1 MSRVAKKPDFVTIS
15 IYAVLAVFVIYFA
28 ASLGACFDLS
38 SDEEG
43 KVDFDNLANS
53 LETTLMDTELV
64 FEQVKA
70 GGNALMFPLFT
81 AFGIGLY
88 VLMKVTG
95 KKRFHR
101 KGEEHGSSRW
111 ANKKEIALLL
121 DKPPKPKNGEKKPR
135 DQPKPKK
142 GEFVMDNNIILTN
155 DVKMSL
161 NTRQTRKNLNVMVI
175 GGSGSGKSRFYVK
188 PNLMQANTSYV
199 CTDPKGELLRSTG
212 KMLKSYGYKIKVFNL
227 IDMAHSH
234 NYNPFNYIYDVDG
247 NYSATAVIKM
257 VNVLMKNT
265 SKEGGGGGDQF
276 WDDSTKALLAA
287 LCFYLV
293 ECEDKSM
300 QNFSEVM
307 KLLKKAEVKE
317 GSDDY
322 QSDLDLIFDAL
333 EFPEKY
339 QTEEAEHN
347 EQFKSLN
354 LIDLAKSAKPASQ
367 YMCLKYYKD
376 FKKAAGDTAKSIL
389 ISTAVRLQAFNIP
402 EVMDLTCCDNIHLE
416 MIGDEKTVMYI
427 IIPSSDDT
435 FNFLAAMMYTQLFDV
450 LYDRANFKHGGRLP
464 FHVRCLL
471 DEFANVGT
479 IPRFEELL
487 ATMRSMEISANVII
501 QNLSQLKKMYKDS
514 WENVLGNCDSLL
526 FLGGQEPTTLE
537 HVSKTLGKETI
548 DTRFHNRTRGR
559 NGSTSENDGSF
570 SFEKVPYG
578 TWVIREIESPTGFVL
593 SEEEIAVTVGK
604 VDEVVEIELVN
615 YFIKGNIELTKVD
628 ADYPDNKLTGAVFEV
643 YADTNGNGEF
653 DKDDELC
660 GEMTEL
666 EGGVYQMTELR
677 YGKYFVREKTAPD
690 GFVLDE
696 GVYGVSIEEN
706 GKTYTVENKAGVGF
720 INDAQKGSLKI
731 VKTSSDGKVEGFSF
745 RVTSADGYDQTF
757 KTDKNGEIFIE
768 GLRIGEYTVS
778 EVSDSASAGY
788 ILPADKQATVKT
800 DSITIVEM
808 HNEFR
813 DTPKTGD
820 DFNLGLWVSLAAASV
835 IGAGVLGF
843 VGFKKKKKED

>member
-38 SDEEG
+38 TNEEG

-70 GGNALMFPLFT
+70 GGNAVMFPVFT

-88 VLMKVTG
+88 VLMKITG
-95 KKRFHR
+95 KKKFHR

-111 ANKKEIALLL
+111 ANKKEIASLL
-121 DKPPKPKNGEKKPR
+121 DKPPKKKKGEKKPR

-212 KMLKSYGYKIKVFNL
+212 KMLESYGYKIKVFNL

-257 VNVLMKNT
+257 VNILMKNT

-333 EFPEKY
+333 EFPDKY
-339 QTEEAEHN
+339 KTEEAEHN

-354 LIDLAKSAKPASQ
+354 LIDLAKTAKPANR

-416 MIGDEKTVMYI
+416 IIGDEKTVMYI

-548 DTRFHNRTRGR
+548 DTRSHNRTRGK
-559 NGSTSENDGSF
+559 NGSTSENDGILGRELMTVDELKVMKDNECILF
-570 SFEKVPYG
+570 VRGIYPFFCDKFVIEKHPNYKLLEDSNKDNAYLISDIKTVQYG
-578 TWVIREIESPTGFVL
+578 SCDEQETEDLHSEPIED
-593 SEEEIAVTVGK
+593 SEKQIGNAVTES
-604 VDEVVEIELVN
+604 DMS
-615 YFIKGNIELTKVD
+615 D
-628 ADYPDNKLTGAVFEV
+628 
-643 YADTNGNGEF
+643 
-653 DKDDELC
+653 
-660 GEMTEL
+660 
-666 EGGVYQMTELR
+666 R
-677 YGKYFVREKTAPD
+677 
-690 GFVLDE
+690 
-696 GVYGVSIEEN
+696 
-706 GKTYTVENKAGVGF
+706 
-720 INDAQKGSLKI
+720 
-731 VKTSSDGKVEGFSF
+731 KTSSKDRSQNDLLNNEENLNANRLNEIEQSVTIEDIIGNQVHTFIGAKEFPKDPKQGFAPANLDNTEMV
-745 RVTSADGYDQTF
+745 VTAEPNL
-757 KTDKNGEIFIE
+757 KPPFIE
-768 GLRIGEYTVS
+768 VTDENYL
-778 EVSDSASAGY
+778 DSF
-788 ILPADKQATVKT
+788 D
-800 DSITIVEM
+800 
-808 HNEFR
+808 
-813 DTPKTGD
+813 
-820 DFNLGLWVSLAAASV
+820 V
-835 IGAGVLGF
+835 I
-843 VGFKKKKKED
+843 

>member
-1 MSRVAKKPDFVTIS
+1 MSRVAKKPDFVTIG

-28 ASLGACFDLS
+28 AALGACFDLS
-38 SDEEG
+38 LDEEG
-43 KVDFDNLANS
+43 KADFDKLANS
-53 LETTLMDTELV
+53 LESTLMDTNLV
-64 FEQVKA
+64 FEQVKS
-70 GGNALMFPLFT
+70 GGNAVTFPVFT

-88 VLMKVTG
+88 VLMKITG
-95 KKRFHR
+95 KKKFHR
-101 KGEEHGSSRW
+101 RGEEHGSLRW
-111 ANKKEIALLL
+111 ANKKEIASLL
-121 DKPPKPKNGEKKPR
+121 DKPPKRKKGEPKAR
-135 DQPKPKK
+135 DEPKPKK

-212 KMLKSYGYKIKVFNL
+212 KMLESYGYKIKVFNL

-347 EQFKSLN
+347 EQFRNLN
-354 LIDLAKSAKPASQ
+354 LIDLAKSAKPASR

-548 DTRFHNRTRGR
+548 DTRSHNRTRGK
-559 NGSTSENDGSF
+559 NGSTSENDGILGRELMTVDELKVMKDNECILF
-570 SFEKVPYG
+570 VRGIYPFFCDKFVIEKHSNYKLLKDSNKDNAYLISDIKTVQYG
-578 TWVIREIESPTGFVL
+578 FFDEQENEDL
-593 SEEEIAVTVGK
+593 HSEPVEDSEKQIGNAVT
-604 VDEVVEIELVN
+604 E
-615 YFIKGNIELTKVD
+615 T
-628 ADYPDNKLTGAVFEV
+628 
-643 YADTNGNGEF
+643 
-653 DKDDELC
+653 
-660 GEMTEL
+660 EMSD
-666 EGGVYQMTELR
+666 R
-677 YGKYFVREKTAPD
+677 
-690 GFVLDE
+690 
-696 GVYGVSIEEN
+696 
-706 GKTYTVENKAGVGF
+706 
-720 INDAQKGSLKI
+720 
-731 VKTSSDGKVEGFSF
+731 KTSSEDRSQNDLLNKEENLNTNRLKEFEQS
-745 RVTSADGYDQTF
+745 VTIEDIIGNQVHTF
-757 KTDKNGEIFIE
+757 
-768 GLRIGEYTVS
+768 
-778 EVSDSASAGY
+778 
-788 ILPADKQATVKT
+788 
-800 DSITIVEM
+800 
-808 HNEFR
+808 
-813 DTPKTGD
+813 
-820 DFNLGLWVSLAAASV
+820 
-835 IGAGVLGF
+835 IGAKEFPKDPKQGF
-843 VGFKKKKKED
+843 APANLDNTEMVVTAEPTLKPPFTEVADDSYLDVFDEI

>member
-1 MSRVAKKPDFVTIS
+1 MSRVPKKPDFVTIS
-15 IYAVLAVFVIYFA
+15 IYAVLAVFVIYFSA
-28 ASLGACFDLS
+28 ALGACFDLAL
-38 SDEEG
+38 DENG
-43 KVDFDNLANS
+43 KADFDKLGNS
-53 LETTLMDTELV
+53 LESTLMNTDLV
-64 FEQVKA
+64 FEKIGEGGKA
-70 GGNALMFPLFT
+70 MQFPIFT

-88 VLMKVTG
+88 VLTKITG
-95 KKRFHR
+95 KKKFHR
-101 KGEEHGSSRW
+101 KGEEHGSARW
-111 ANKKEIALLL
+111 ANKKEINSLL
-121 DKPPKPKNGEKKPR
+121 DKPPKQKRKFADLFKRKPKPIKP
-135 DQPKPKK
+135 PKPKK
-142 GEFVMDNNIILTN
+142 GEFIEDRNIILTN

-212 KMLKSYGYKIKVFNL
+212 KMLESYGYKIKVFNL

-247 NYSATAVIKM
+247 NYSTTAVIKM

-265 SKEGGGGGDQF
+265 QKEGGGGGDQF

-293 ECEDKSM
+293 ECESKEM

-317 GSDDY
+317 GKDEF

-333 EFPEKY
+333 EHPEKY
-339 QTEEAEHN
+339 HTNEAENN

-354 LIDLAKSAKPASQ
+354 LIDLAKNAKAPSQ

-464 FHVRCLL
+464 IHVRCLL

-548 DTRFHNRTRGR
+548 DTRSRNRTRGR
-559 NGSTSENDGSF
+559 QGSTSENDGILGRELMTVDELKIMKDNECILFVRGIYPFFCNKFVIEKHPNYKRLEDSDPDNAYLIKDIETVKF
-570 SFEKVPYG
+570 SGDTEA
-578 TWVIREIESPTGFVL
+578 ESGENIYSEPVEDTENESGGAAADNQKQSTRNSS
-593 SEEEIAVTVGK
+593 SEEVPTQNDEIDRSVT
-604 VDEVVEIELVN
+604 
-615 YFIKGNIELTKVD
+615 
-628 ADYPDNKLTGAVFEV
+628 
-643 YADTNGNGEF
+643 
-653 DKDDELC
+653 
-660 GEMTEL
+660 
-666 EGGVYQMTELR
+666 
-677 YGKYFVREKTAPD
+677 
-690 GFVLDE
+690 
-696 GVYGVSIEEN
+696 IEEILGGRVHTAN
-706 GKTYTVENKAGVGF
+706 PVKAF
-720 INDAQKGSLKI
+720 PKDPKKGSVAASIDDLDM
-731 VKTSSDGKVEGFSF
+731 V
-745 RVTSADGYDQTF
+745 VTA
-757 KTDKNGEIFIE
+757 EPH
-768 GLRIGEYTVS
+768 LRPPYTEVS
-778 EVSDSASAGY
+778 EESYLD
-788 ILPADKQATVKT
+788 DW
-800 DSITIVEM
+800 DTI
-808 HNEFR
+808 
-813 DTPKTGD
+813 
-820 DFNLGLWVSLAAASV
+820 
-835 IGAGVLGF
+835 
-843 VGFKKKKKED
+843 

>member
-38 SDEEG
+38 TNEEG

-88 VLMKVTG
+88 ALMKVTG
-95 KKRFHR
+95 KKKFHR

-111 ANKKEIALLL
+111 ANKKEIASLL
-121 DKPPKPKNGEKKPR
+121 DKPPKSQKGEKKPR
-135 DQPKPKK
+135 DQPKQKK

-155 DVKMSL
+155 DVKMFL

-212 KMLKSYGYKIKVFNL
+212 KMLESYGYKIKVFNL

-347 EQFKSLN
+347 EQFKNLN
-354 LIDLAKSAKPASQ
+354 LIDLAKSAKPANR

-548 DTRFHNRTRGR
+548 DTRSHNRTRGK
-559 NGSTSENDGSF
+559 NGSTSENDGILGRELMTVDELKVMKDNECILF
-570 SFEKVPYG
+570 VRGIYPFFCDKFVIEKHPNYKLLEDSNKDNAYLISNIKTVQYG
-578 TWVIREIESPTGFVL
+578 S
-593 SEEEIAVTVGK
+593 SEEQENEDLHSEPVEDSEKQIGNAVT
-604 VDEVVEIELVN
+604 E
-615 YFIKGNIELTKVD
+615 
-628 ADYPDNKLTGAVFEV
+628 A
-643 YADTNGNGEF
+643 
-653 DKDDELC
+653 
-660 GEMTEL
+660 EMSD
-666 EGGVYQMTELR
+666 R
-677 YGKYFVREKTAPD
+677 
-690 GFVLDE
+690 
-696 GVYGVSIEEN
+696 
-706 GKTYTVENKAGVGF
+706 
-720 INDAQKGSLKI
+720 
-731 VKTSSDGKVEGFSF
+731 KTSSEDVPDQEFEQS
-745 RVTSADGYDQTF
+745 VTIEDIIGNQVHTF
-757 KTDKNGEIFIE
+757 
-768 GLRIGEYTVS
+768 
-778 EVSDSASAGY
+778 
-788 ILPADKQATVKT
+788 
-800 DSITIVEM
+800 
-808 HNEFR
+808 
-813 DTPKTGD
+813 
-820 DFNLGLWVSLAAASV
+820 
-835 IGAGVLGF
+835 IGAKEFPKDPKQGF
-843 VGFKKKKKED
+843 APANLDNTEIVVTAEPTLKPPFTEVADDSYLDVFDEI

>member
-548 DTRFHNRTRGR
+548 DTRSHNRTRGR
-559 NGSTSENDGSF
+559 NGSTSENDGILGRELMTVDELKVMKDNECILFVRGIYPFFCIKFVIEKHPNYKLLEDWDRNNAYLISDIKTVQYGYYDEQENEDLH
-570 SFEKVPYG
+570 SEPIDDSEGTSGNVVTKTEITDRRTSSEEALDQEFEQSV
-578 TWVIREIESPTGFVL
+578 TIEDIIGNQVHTFIGAKEFPKDPKHGFVPANL
-593 SEEEIAVTVGK
+593 DDTEMVVTAEPNLKPPFTEVT
-604 VDEVVEIELVN
+604 DESYL
-615 YFIKGNIELTKVD
+615 
-628 ADYPDNKLTGAVFEV
+628 DN
-643 YADTNGNGEF
+643 F
-653 DKDDELC
+653 D
-660 GEMTEL
+660 
-666 EGGVYQMTELR
+666 
-677 YGKYFVREKTAPD
+677 
-690 GFVLDE
+690 
-696 GVYGVSIEEN
+696 
-706 GKTYTVENKAGVGF
+706 
-720 INDAQKGSLKI
+720 
-731 VKTSSDGKVEGFSF
+731 
-745 RVTSADGYDQTF
+745 
-757 KTDKNGEIFIE
+757 
-768 GLRIGEYTVS
+768 
-778 EVSDSASAGY
+778 
-788 ILPADKQATVKT
+788 
-800 DSITIVEM
+800 
-808 HNEFR
+808 
-813 DTPKTGD
+813 
-820 DFNLGLWVSLAAASV
+820 V
-835 IGAGVLGF
+835 I
-843 VGFKKKKKED
+843 

>member
-1 MSRVAKKPDFVTIS
+1 M
-15 IYAVLAVFVIYFA
+15 FVIYFSA
-28 ASLGACFDLS
+28 ALGACFDLS
-38 SDEEG
+38 LDENG
-43 KVDFDNLANS
+43 KADFDKLAGS
-53 LETTLMDTELV
+53 LETTLMSTETV
-64 FEQVKA
+64 KEQVKA
-70 GGNALMFPLFT
+70 KGKALQFPVFT

-88 VLMKVTG
+88 VLMKITG
-95 KKRFHR
+95 KKKFHR

-111 ANKKEIALLL
+111 ANKKDIRSLL
-121 DKPPKPKNGEKKPR
+121 DKPPKDKTISAPEKKSQEEQTEHKAR
-135 DQPKPKK
+135 DEPEKEANEQADIKTDEKPEPEKSTERK
-142 GEFVMDNNIILTN
+142 DKRSVKVRKRKERDFIRDNNIILTN

-175 GGSGSGKSRFYVK
+175 GGSGSGKSRFFVK

-212 KMLKSYGYKIKVFNL
+212 KMLEGYGYKIKVFNL
-227 IDMAHSH
+227 IDMSHSH
-234 NYNPFNYIYDVDG
+234 NYNPFQYIYDVDG

-265 SKEGGGGGDQF
+265 QKEGGGGGDQF

-293 ECEDKSM
+293 ECENREM

-317 GSDDY
+317 GEENF
-322 QSDLDLIFDAL
+322 QSDLDLMFDAL

-339 QTEEAEHN
+339 KTEEAENN
-347 EQFKSLN
+347 EQFKN
-354 LIDLAKSAKPASQ
+354 LKLTDHAKNAKPASQ

-402 EVMDLTCCDNIHLE
+402 EVMDLTCCDTLHLE
-416 MIGDEKTVMYI
+416 ELGDELSALYI

-435 FNFLAAMMYTQLFDV
+435 FNFLAAMMYTQMFDV

-464 FHVRCLL
+464 VHVRCLL

-548 DTRFHNRTRGR
+548 DTRSRNRTKGK
-559 NGSTSENDGSF
+559 NGSTSENDGILGRELMTVDELKVMKDNECILF
-570 SFEKVPYG
+570 VRGLYPFFCDKFVIEKHPNYKLLEDSDKKNAYLLSNIKSVKFQYEKENENLNTEPADESEKSEDVPADE
-578 TWVIREIESPTGFVL
+578 TEQSVTI
-593 SEEEIAVTVGK
+593 EEIIGTQEHTYSVLKEFPTDPK
-604 VDEVVEIELVN
+604 
-615 YFIKGNIELTKVD
+615 KG
-628 ADYPDNKLTGAVFEV
+628 
-643 YADTNGNGEF
+643 
-653 DKDDELC
+653 
-660 GEMTEL
+660 
-666 EGGVYQMTELR
+666 
-677 YGKYFVREKTAPD
+677 
-690 GFVLDE
+690 
-696 GVYGVSIEEN
+696 
-706 GKTYTVENKAGVGF
+706 
-720 INDAQKGSLKI
+720 
-731 VKTSSDGKVEGFSF
+731 
-745 RVTSADGYDQTF
+745 
-757 KTDKNGEIFIE
+757 
-768 GLRIGEYTVS
+768 TVS
-778 EVSDSASAGY
+778 AKIDNTEVIVTAEPKIDAGPPFPEVAEDNY
-788 ILPADKQATVKT
+788 LNEY
-800 DSITIVEM
+800 DSIY
-808 HNEFR
+808 
-813 DTPKTGD
+813 
-820 DFNLGLWVSLAAASV
+820 
-835 IGAGVLGF
+835 
-843 VGFKKKKKED
+843 